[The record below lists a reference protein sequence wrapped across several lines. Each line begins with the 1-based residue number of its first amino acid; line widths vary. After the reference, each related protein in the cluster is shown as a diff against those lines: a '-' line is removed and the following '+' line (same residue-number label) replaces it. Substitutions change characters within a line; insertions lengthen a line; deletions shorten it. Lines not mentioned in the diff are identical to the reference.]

1 VNIEKIYARLKGFPR
16 PRSAKTI
23 TAHQEALA
31 QLYQVLSAFDDMVL
45 HEVNERFLD
54 LYTKKS
60 LPAPVE
66 LERLC
71 HQIKREREIRVNAT
85 AWQQRQVRKEEQE
98 RFNTRYAQQVCHVHG
113 AQAVSEGWQAPYWA
127 FLARNER
134 QPDAKE
140 IQAMRQDHGDRLE
153 RWRKGGKIGE
163 RAIIA
168 QREKDASLAET
179 INDQITK
186 QKETTS

>member
-113 AQAVSEGWQAPYWA
+113 AQAVSEGWQAPIGPSLPAMSVSRTPKRYRPCGKTTGTA
-127 FLARNER
+127 SSDGAKVER
-134 QPDAKE
+134 
-140 IQAMRQDHGDRLE
+140 
-153 RWRKGGKIGE
+153 
-163 RAIIA
+163 
-168 QREKDASLAET
+168 
-179 INDQITK
+179 
-186 QKETTS
+186 